1 MAKGEKQIK
10 YTEEQRAEIVERIC
24 LLYESQNA
32 TIASC
37 CQACGI
43 TDRTFLLW
51 VAADS
56 ALSERYKKAKS
67 VQDDNYWESI
77 IKPLAKTALQKHLEV
92 EYADK
97 DVDVVYQ
104 GVPVKD
110 KEGNPAKQRTRE
122 FVLPNPTLTIFA
134 MKGVFPK
141 RFVER
146 LEHSNDPDNPLPDPS
161 INIVVNAPNVQ
172 PVTSEEAMQ
181 AILDKFKT
189 D

>member
-56 ALSERYKKAKS
+56 ALSERYKKAKA

-77 IKPLAKTALQKHLEV
+77 IRPLAKTALQKHLEV

-134 MKGVFPK
+134 MKGLYPEKFAD
-141 RFVER
+141 RH
-146 LEHSNDPDNPLPDPS
+146 EHTGKDGGAIEVKNLTINLPDDGG
-161 INIVVNAPNVQ
+161 
-172 PVTSEEAMQ
+172 E
-181 AILDKFKT
+181 
-189 D
+189 